1 MSDRIISVGEHM
13 YVIKGMQNVSNTE
26 ILGTEY
32 WKEKWGVDSI
42 LKNGDTYYFCNKII
56 IAEYKDI

>member
-1 MSDRIISVGEHM
+1 M
-13 YVIKGMQNVSNTE
+13 YIIKGMQKVSSTE

-32 WKEKWGVDSI
+32 WKEKWGVDWI
-42 LKNGDTYYFCNKII
+42 LKNGDTYYFCDKII